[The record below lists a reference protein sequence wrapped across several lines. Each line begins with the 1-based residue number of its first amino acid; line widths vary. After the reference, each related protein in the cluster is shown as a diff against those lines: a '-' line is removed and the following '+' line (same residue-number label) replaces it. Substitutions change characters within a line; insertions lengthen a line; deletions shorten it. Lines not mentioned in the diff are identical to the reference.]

1 MSRFGYVTLFTIVSL
16 RFTCVQIP
24 FLNDNFASDFD
35 LCFIDKMSHNNA
47 THPHPSDHS
56 ESGPMTNTGSQL
68 SIVPVS
74 ETVGVDIS
82 MPTGQERGENLVPPR
97 NLQDLLRLSTSLQ
110 TSTNSMQPI
119 EPDGQRPIDVERQQF
134 LKNVL
139 ESLSVDVVAY
149 IKERVSVLKQYITK
163 PDPNILKYE
172 VTLEEVM
179 DQVDSI
185 DMANVFYQ
193 VGGLEAIV
201 PMLKSEHSSLRWM
214 AAGTIATCCQNNP
227 FCQKLSA
234 EGEIIAALINMAAS
248 DTNATAKFK
257 AVTALSAIV
266 RDNPEGVNSFR
277 HHNGFPMVRNAL
289 GSANEKMVAKTSYL
303 IMALCDTDKTSKGEL
318 LKLGIVENLV
328 SLARLTEN
336 LLVEHFLRALDSMT
350 RDHIPSLLECLRKE
364 LMLSDYLS
372 SLLVHKASDESYME
386 IRDVAQQLLDRIRQ
400 VPSKT

>member
-1 MSRFGYVTLFTIVSL
+1 
-16 RFTCVQIP
+16 
-24 FLNDNFASDFD
+24 
-35 LCFIDKMSHNNA
+35 MSHNNS
-47 THPHPSDHS
+47 THPHPSQNP
-56 ESGPMTNTGSQL
+56 ESGPMTNTGTQL

-74 ETVGVDIS
+74 EPVEPS
-82 MPTGQERGENLVPPR
+82 RPTSHERGENLAPPR

-110 TSTNSMQPI
+110 TSTNSMQPT
-119 EPDGQRPIDVERQQF
+119 EPDGQQSIDAERQQF
-134 LKNVL
+134 LKDVL
-139 ESLSVDVVAY
+139 SSLSVDVVAY

-172 VTLEEVM
+172 VTLEEVL

-201 PMLKSEHSSLRWM
+201 PMLKSEHGSLRWM
-214 AAGTIATCCQNNP
+214 AADTIATCCQNNP
-227 FCQKLSA
+227 FCQKFSA
-234 EGEIIAALINMAAS
+234 DGEVIAVLIHMATS
-248 DTNATAKFK
+248 DTNPTAKFK

-266 RDNPEGVNSFR
+266 RDNPEGVISFR
-277 HHNGFPMVRNAL
+277 QHNGFPMVRDAL

-303 IMALCDTDKTSKGEL
+303 IMALCNTDRQSKDEL
-318 LKLGIVENLV
+318 LKLGIIENLV

-350 RDHIPSLLECLRKE
+350 RDHMPSLLECLRKE

-372 SLLVHKASDESYME
+372 SILVHKASDESYME
-386 IRDVAQQLLDRIRQ
+386 IREVAQILLNRLSQ
-400 VPSKT
+400 VSSKT

>member
-1 MSRFGYVTLFTIVSL
+1 MS
-16 RFTCVQIP
+16 Q
-24 FLNDNFASDFD
+24 
-35 LCFIDKMSHNNA
+35 NNA
-47 THPHPSDHS
+47 THPSENT
-56 ESGPMTNTGSQL
+56 ESGPITNTGTQL

-74 ETVGVDIS
+74 ETVDPS
-82 MPTGQERGENLVPPR
+82 RPTGQERGENLAPPR

-110 TSTNSMQPI
+110 TSTNSMQPTG
-119 EPDGQRPIDVERQQF
+119 PDGQRPIDAERQQF
-134 LKNVL
+134 LKDVL
-139 ESLSVDVVAY
+139 ASLSVDVVAY

-163 PDPNILKYE
+163 PDPNILNYE
-172 VTLEEVM
+172 VTLEEVL

-201 PMLKSEHSSLRWM
+201 PMLKSEHGSLRWM
-214 AAGTIATCCQNNP
+214 AADIIANCCQNNP

-234 EGEIIAALINMAAS
+234 EGGVIAALTDMAAS
-248 DTNATAKFK
+248 DTNPPAKFK

-277 HHNGFPMVRNAL
+277 QHNGFPMVRDAL

-303 IMALCDTDKTSKGEL
+303 IMALCDTDRKSKDEL
-318 LKLGIVENLV
+318 LKLGTIENLV

-336 LLVEHFLRALDSMT
+336 LLVEHFLRALESMT
-350 RDHIPSLLECLRKE
+350 RDHMPSLLECLRKE

-372 SLLVHKASDESYME
+372 SILVHKASDESYME
-386 IRDVAQQLLDRIRQ
+386 IREVAQQLLDRISQ
-400 VPSKT
+400 VSSNT